1 MFFDENG
8 VLNVDDMIAN
18 NASFKTIMEDGVVT
32 DEEIKIQSDKVV
44 AMLRNIEAKYDKT
57 QLAEIK
63 DLLVEMGVLYAVY
76 NYYSIM
82 NIKK

>member
-18 NASFKTIMEDGVVT
+18 NSSFKTIMEDGVVT

-44 AMLRNIEAKYDKT
+44 ALLRNIEAKYDTT

>member
-32 DEEIKIQSDKVV
+32 EEEIKIQSDKVV
-44 AMLRNIEAKYDKT
+44 ALLRNIEAKYDTT

-82 NIKK
+82 DIKK

>member
-32 DEEIKIQSDKVV
+32 EEEIKIQSDKVV
-44 AMLRNIEAKYDKT
+44 ALLRNIEAKYDTT

>member
-18 NASFKTIMEDGVVT
+18 NASFKTIMGDGVVT

-44 AMLRNIEAKYDKT
+44 ALLRNIEAKYDTT

>member
-8 VLNVDDMIAN
+8 VLNIDDMIAN

-44 AMLRNIEAKYDKT
+44 ALLRNIEAKYDTT

>member
-44 AMLRNIEAKYDKT
+44 ALLRNIEAKYDTT